1 MTDAREDRQRDG
13 RQRDGHRKGA
23 AGGTARLAD
32 VMANARHEFE
42 MITGREVEAISAVHR
57 HDGGWTLCLEVVELR
72 RVPDSTSILG
82 TYETTVDGDG
92 SVIEYERTSRYHR
105 NQASE
110 ADSL

>member
-1 MTDAREDRQRDG
+1 MTDGKDG
-13 RQRDGHRKGA
+13 RQDGDRGKP
-23 AGGTARLAD
+23 RLTD
-32 VMANARHEFE
+32 VMATARREFE
-42 MITGREVEAISAVHR
+42 MITGRDVEAVSSVHR

-82 TYETTVDGDG
+82 TYETTVDRDG

>member
-1 MTDAREDRQRDG
+1 MTDGSDG
-13 RQRDGHRKGA
+13 RAKVA
-23 AGGTARLAD
+23 AGGAARLAD
-32 VMANARHEFE
+32 TMASARREFE
-42 MITGREVEAISAVHR
+42 MITGREVEAVSSVHR
-57 HDGGWTLCLEVVELR
+57 LDDGWMLCFEVVELR

-82 TYETTVDGDG
+82 TYETRVDGDG